1 MTKPFCEKALKEKQE
16 MQKKLAYFFDTDE
29 HEEISP
35 KDIEPFMD
43 KAYDR
48 ALQDMR
54 ELLENK
60 AKEIESELI
69 VSFDEHQT
77 QSGKLWILAGLLAEL
92 EVKP

>member
-1 MTKPFCEKALKEKQE
+1 MTKPLKSLEGKTMLNIGYVDSWQIRDKKDVHQSHCTAVVELKE
-16 MQKKLAYFFDTDE
+16 L
-29 HEEISP
+29 
-35 KDIEPFMD
+35 
-43 KAYDR
+43 
-48 ALQDMR
+48 R
-54 ELLENK
+54 ELLDNK